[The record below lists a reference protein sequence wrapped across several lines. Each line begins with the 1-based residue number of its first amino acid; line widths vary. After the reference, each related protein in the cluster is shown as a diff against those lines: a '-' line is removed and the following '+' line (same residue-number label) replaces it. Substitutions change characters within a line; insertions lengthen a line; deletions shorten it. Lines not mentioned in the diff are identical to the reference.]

1 MSSAELIEVEQQ
13 LAELYTAPGGER
25 SVTEVRVTLYQIME
39 ASMTITTSLY
49 DSAVCD
55 VLMEALTLDGYGAT
69 CTAAVS
75 GDKYTFTLEYPLEP
89 AVQVA
94 AKTAEIK
101 SFVVTVTFTEA
112 MTATAAN
119 LRRRRLDALSIA
131 GVDPPTTSVRA
142 RVTIVVKVLASSR
155 PNSYEWLQ
163 VQSSAVQA
171 VAGSIDANLVSNTL
185 TAALPNLTG
194 LVVTAPSL
202 TVSETN
208 GPPTT
213 PPPRA
218 PPSPTPPPPTT
229 PPASCSNPCT
239 DSMRM
244 DGTQLTCLYWS
255 ELSFKTAP
263 LRRVPRPSLVPTY
276 FLCPPTLDSEG
287 LEVVRP
293 CMWLPRVRQQGG
305 SGL

>member
-1 MSSAELIEVEQQ
+1 MSSAELIEVKQQ
-13 LAELYTAPGGER
+13 LAELYTASDGER
-25 SVTEVRVTLYQIME
+25 GVTEVRVTLYQIMK

-55 VLMEALTLDGYGAT
+55 VLMEALMLDGYGAT

-75 GDKYTFTLEYPLEP
+75 GDKYTFTLEYPLGP

-94 AKTAEIK
+94 AKTAEMK
-101 SFVVTVTFTEA
+101 SFVVTANFTEV

-155 PNSYEWLQ
+155 PNSYDWLQ

-171 VAGSIDANLVSNTL
+171 VAGSIDANLVSTTL

-255 ELSFKTAP
+255 ELSFKTPP